1 MVIKPRRPGKAPGKL
16 LDLQYFKD
24 PIYVSFVLGFT
35 SMMAAN
41 YVPYFFLQDYAIALG
56 VEPAMSFYL
65 VSIMNAASV
74 FARVLPS
81 LCAYR

>member
-1 MVIKPRRPGKAPGKL
+1 
-16 LDLQYFKD
+16 
-24 PIYVSFVLGFT
+24 
-35 SMMAAN
+35 MMAAN